1 MILRIFVEKFKRSI
15 TLFVVLKEENSELKF
30 IAKKANRYHVDIDFI
45 EESKRL
51 IDRFPKS
58 EKKTKG
64 RHRSFTAGERRS
76 ASLIL
81 SDLVDEQNDPIH
93 AETRSSTY
101 DDVQFF
107 FLMIDLDFTIV
118 EVMLFHQMF
127 EFRGQQILMLIG
139 NDLQTFFTF
148 TNESI
153 EMLNQSQR
161 HAGDRSLSSFYLELS
176 FASIGDLLRCLC
188 RISFDFE
195 LLDGLSTVLL
205 TEGKHRTQRV
215 GWLGTYV
222 SSLDRRN

>member
-1 MILRIFVEKFKRSI
+1 M
-15 TLFVVLKEENSELKF
+15 
-30 IAKKANRYHVDIDFI
+30 
-45 EESKRL
+45 

-81 SDLVDEQNDPIH
+81 SDLVDERNDLIH
-93 AETRSSTY
+93 EETRSSTY

-107 FLMIDLDFTIV
+107 FLMVDLDFTIA

-127 EFRGQQILMLIG
+127 EFRRQQILMLIG

-153 EMLNQSQR
+153 EVLNQIRR
-161 HAGDRSLSSFYLELS
+161 HA
-176 FASIGDLLRCLC
+176 A
-188 RISFDFE
+188 
-195 LLDGLSTVLL
+195 
-205 TEGKHRTQRV
+205 
-215 GWLGTYV
+215 
-222 SSLDRRN
+222 N